1 MRRLRP
7 ARRAFQALL
16 ALVFCCLAHVGEAAQ
31 LVLVSANQGAAVNAF
46 RDALAQRR
54 PQDQVELRTPAAL
67 AEGMV
72 FADDTRLLL
81 LGPEALAWRLRQ
93 HRAPPTLAL
102 LLNRVDGQRLLP
114 GANGHG
120 GHGVGGLCVLW
131 SDPPASRQLRLARLI
146 LPGIQRIGVLY
157 GKDSEFLLD
166 ELRREARSQGLQL
179 FVASSSGNDD
189 PRPLQFLLGNS
200 DLLLGIDD
208 KQLYN
213 SQSIKSLL
221 LGSYARPRAARPHR
235 SLRQGRQP
243 GEQLQRPG
251 GLAGHP
257 RRIARPG
264 APALAPQP
272 LSRAFQGARQS
283 AGSPFPG
290 YRPGQR
296 RRPRPAPRRRRRT
309 MSQRH
314 GWDIRTRMLAI
325 SLGPAL
331 LLTLLLTAYFT
342 YSRLQDLRQELTHTG
357 QLIADQLAPA
367 AEYGV
372 IAGNTPVLQKLL
384 QATLDTPHVRF
395 IEVRD
400 RNDNILVYVEQLP
413 GALQNAAPI
422 DIFHSTIQRQRI
434 ALASDPLLDGASEGD
449 GQSGEDYLGRV
460 VVGMSN
466 DAFSQRQQEILLK
479 AALLAAFALILTF
492 LVARRLAQ
500 RLSAPIST
508 MGQAVE
514 AIQSGDYKTSLPILD
529 DGEIGDLARH
539 INNLASGLDRASRE
553 QEQAISQ
560 LISAR
565 EEAEQANRAKSD
577 FLAMMSHELR
587 TPMNGVLGMLQ
598 LLETTEQ
605 TREQAEYTAL
615 ATESTEHLLKVIND
629 ILDFSRIERGALELE
644 CIPFNLLEL
653 VQGSALVFQH
663 SAQQRGL
670 ALELQIQAGLENI
683 EVCGDPTRIRQIL
696 VNLLGNALKF
706 TEEGAIHLSLEWQAL
721 DHDVLWLTC
730 AVHDSGI
737 GISPER
743 LEHMFDAFQQ
753 ADSSISRRY
762 GGTGLGLAIARTL
775 AERMGGTLQ
784 AESKEGSGS
793 TFTLEIPLPFQQS
806 PAHRQQAA
814 GDAAPVAAGQE
825 ILLVEDNPVNQT
837 VIEAML
843 RSLGYRVTLVADGIQ
858 AVRSAERQRYDAILM
873 DCRLPVLDGYS
884 ATREI
889 RAQENGR
896 QVPIIALT
904 ANALQGD
911 RENCLQA
918 GMNDYLA
925 KPFKRAELQRIL
937 QRWIGSQPELPVT
950 SNETGRGEPE

>member
-1 MRRLRP
+1 
-7 ARRAFQALL
+7 
-16 ALVFCCLAHVGEAAQ
+16 
-31 LVLVSANQGAAVNAF
+31 
-46 RDALAQRR
+46 
-54 PQDQVELRTPAAL
+54 
-67 AEGMV
+67 
-72 FADDTRLLL
+72 
-81 LGPEALAWRLRQ
+81 
-93 HRAPPTLAL
+93 
-102 LLNRVDGQRLLP
+102 
-114 GANGHG
+114 
-120 GHGVGGLCVLW
+120 
-131 SDPPASRQLRLARLI
+131 
-146 LPGIQRIGVLY
+146 
-157 GKDSEFLLD
+157 
-166 ELRREARSQGLQL
+166 
-179 FVASSSGNDD
+179 
-189 PRPLQFLLGNS
+189 
-200 DLLLGIDD
+200 
-208 KQLYN
+208 
-213 SQSIKSLL
+213 
-221 LGSYARPRAARPHR
+221 
-235 SLRQGRQP
+235 
-243 GEQLQRPG
+243 
-251 GLAGHP
+251 
-257 RRIARPG
+257 
-264 APALAPQP
+264 
-272 LSRAFQGARQS
+272 
-283 AGSPFPG
+283 
-290 YRPGQR
+290 
-296 RRPRPAPRRRRRT
+296 

-806 PAHRQQAA
+806 PAHRQQAG

-896 QVPIIALT
+896 RVPIIALT

>member
-1 MRRLRP
+1 
-7 ARRAFQALL
+7 
-16 ALVFCCLAHVGEAAQ
+16 
-31 LVLVSANQGAAVNAF
+31 
-46 RDALAQRR
+46 
-54 PQDQVELRTPAAL
+54 
-67 AEGMV
+67 
-72 FADDTRLLL
+72 
-81 LGPEALAWRLRQ
+81 
-93 HRAPPTLAL
+93 
-102 LLNRVDGQRLLP
+102 
-114 GANGHG
+114 
-120 GHGVGGLCVLW
+120 
-131 SDPPASRQLRLARLI
+131 
-146 LPGIQRIGVLY
+146 
-157 GKDSEFLLD
+157 
-166 ELRREARSQGLQL
+166 
-179 FVASSSGNDD
+179 
-189 PRPLQFLLGNS
+189 
-200 DLLLGIDD
+200 
-208 KQLYN
+208 
-213 SQSIKSLL
+213 
-221 LGSYARPRAARPHR
+221 
-235 SLRQGRQP
+235 
-243 GEQLQRPG
+243 
-251 GLAGHP
+251 
-257 RRIARPG
+257 
-264 APALAPQP
+264 
-272 LSRAFQGARQS
+272 
-283 AGSPFPG
+283 
-290 YRPGQR
+290 
-296 RRPRPAPRRRRRT
+296 

-384 QATLDTPHVRF
+384 QDTLDTPHVRF

>member
-1 MRRLRP
+1 
-7 ARRAFQALL
+7 
-16 ALVFCCLAHVGEAAQ
+16 
-31 LVLVSANQGAAVNAF
+31 VL
-46 RDALAQRR
+46 
-54 PQDQVELRTPAAL
+54 P
-67 AEGMV
+67 
-72 FADDTRLLL
+72 
-81 LGPEALAWRLRQ
+81 
-93 HRAPPTLAL
+93 
-102 LLNRVDGQRLLP
+102 
-114 GANGHG
+114 
-120 GHGVGGLCVLW
+120 
-131 SDPPASRQLRLARLI
+131 
-146 LPGIQRIGVLY
+146 
-157 GKDSEFLLD
+157 
-166 ELRREARSQGLQL
+166 
-179 FVASSSGNDD
+179 
-189 PRPLQFLLGNS
+189 
-200 DLLLGIDD
+200 
-208 KQLYN
+208 
-213 SQSIKSLL
+213 
-221 LGSYARPRAARPHR
+221 
-235 SLRQGRQP
+235 
-243 GEQLQRPG
+243 
-251 GLAGHP
+251 
-257 RRIARPG
+257 
-264 APALAPQP
+264 
-272 LSRAFQGARQS
+272 
-283 AGSPFPG
+283 
-290 YRPGQR
+290 
-296 RRPRPAPRRRRRT
+296 
-309 MSQRH
+309 
-314 GWDIRTRMLAI
+314 
-325 SLGPAL
+325 
-331 LLTLLLTAYFT
+331 
-342 YSRLQDLRQELTHTG
+342 
-357 QLIADQLAPA
+357 
-367 AEYGV
+367 
-372 IAGNTPVLQKLL
+372 KLL

>member
-1 MRRLRP
+1 
-7 ARRAFQALL
+7 
-16 ALVFCCLAHVGEAAQ
+16 
-31 LVLVSANQGAAVNAF
+31 
-46 RDALAQRR
+46 
-54 PQDQVELRTPAAL
+54 
-67 AEGMV
+67 
-72 FADDTRLLL
+72 
-81 LGPEALAWRLRQ
+81 
-93 HRAPPTLAL
+93 
-102 LLNRVDGQRLLP
+102 
-114 GANGHG
+114 
-120 GHGVGGLCVLW
+120 
-131 SDPPASRQLRLARLI
+131 
-146 LPGIQRIGVLY
+146 
-157 GKDSEFLLD
+157 
-166 ELRREARSQGLQL
+166 
-179 FVASSSGNDD
+179 
-189 PRPLQFLLGNS
+189 
-200 DLLLGIDD
+200 
-208 KQLYN
+208 
-213 SQSIKSLL
+213 
-221 LGSYARPRAARPHR
+221 
-235 SLRQGRQP
+235 
-243 GEQLQRPG
+243 
-251 GLAGHP
+251 
-257 RRIARPG
+257 
-264 APALAPQP
+264 
-272 LSRAFQGARQS
+272 
-283 AGSPFPG
+283 
-290 YRPGQR
+290 
-296 RRPRPAPRRRRRT
+296 

-553 QEQAISQ
+553 QEQAIGQ

-896 QVPIIALT
+896 RVPIIALT

>member
-1 MRRLRP
+1 
-7 ARRAFQALL
+7 
-16 ALVFCCLAHVGEAAQ
+16 
-31 LVLVSANQGAAVNAF
+31 
-46 RDALAQRR
+46 
-54 PQDQVELRTPAAL
+54 
-67 AEGMV
+67 
-72 FADDTRLLL
+72 
-81 LGPEALAWRLRQ
+81 
-93 HRAPPTLAL
+93 
-102 LLNRVDGQRLLP
+102 
-114 GANGHG
+114 
-120 GHGVGGLCVLW
+120 
-131 SDPPASRQLRLARLI
+131 
-146 LPGIQRIGVLY
+146 
-157 GKDSEFLLD
+157 
-166 ELRREARSQGLQL
+166 
-179 FVASSSGNDD
+179 
-189 PRPLQFLLGNS
+189 
-200 DLLLGIDD
+200 
-208 KQLYN
+208 
-213 SQSIKSLL
+213 
-221 LGSYARPRAARPHR
+221 
-235 SLRQGRQP
+235 
-243 GEQLQRPG
+243 
-251 GLAGHP
+251 
-257 RRIARPG
+257 
-264 APALAPQP
+264 
-272 LSRAFQGARQS
+272 
-283 AGSPFPG
+283 
-290 YRPGQR
+290 
-296 RRPRPAPRRRRRT
+296 

-605 TREQAEYTAL
+605 TREQAEYMAL

>member
-1 MRRLRP
+1 
-7 ARRAFQALL
+7 
-16 ALVFCCLAHVGEAAQ
+16 
-31 LVLVSANQGAAVNAF
+31 
-46 RDALAQRR
+46 
-54 PQDQVELRTPAAL
+54 
-67 AEGMV
+67 
-72 FADDTRLLL
+72 
-81 LGPEALAWRLRQ
+81 
-93 HRAPPTLAL
+93 
-102 LLNRVDGQRLLP
+102 
-114 GANGHG
+114 
-120 GHGVGGLCVLW
+120 
-131 SDPPASRQLRLARLI
+131 
-146 LPGIQRIGVLY
+146 
-157 GKDSEFLLD
+157 
-166 ELRREARSQGLQL
+166 
-179 FVASSSGNDD
+179 
-189 PRPLQFLLGNS
+189 
-200 DLLLGIDD
+200 
-208 KQLYN
+208 
-213 SQSIKSLL
+213 
-221 LGSYARPRAARPHR
+221 
-235 SLRQGRQP
+235 
-243 GEQLQRPG
+243 
-251 GLAGHP
+251 
-257 RRIARPG
+257 
-264 APALAPQP
+264 
-272 LSRAFQGARQS
+272 
-283 AGSPFPG
+283 
-290 YRPGQR
+290 
-296 RRPRPAPRRRRRT
+296 

-357 QLIADQLAPA
+357 QLIADQLTPA

-400 RNDNILVYVEQLP
+400 RNDNILVYVEQLS

-553 QEQAISQ
+553 QEQAIGQ

-896 QVPIIALT
+896 RVPIIALT

>member
-1 MRRLRP
+1 
-7 ARRAFQALL
+7 
-16 ALVFCCLAHVGEAAQ
+16 
-31 LVLVSANQGAAVNAF
+31 
-46 RDALAQRR
+46 
-54 PQDQVELRTPAAL
+54 
-67 AEGMV
+67 
-72 FADDTRLLL
+72 
-81 LGPEALAWRLRQ
+81 
-93 HRAPPTLAL
+93 
-102 LLNRVDGQRLLP
+102 
-114 GANGHG
+114 
-120 GHGVGGLCVLW
+120 
-131 SDPPASRQLRLARLI
+131 
-146 LPGIQRIGVLY
+146 
-157 GKDSEFLLD
+157 
-166 ELRREARSQGLQL
+166 
-179 FVASSSGNDD
+179 
-189 PRPLQFLLGNS
+189 
-200 DLLLGIDD
+200 
-208 KQLYN
+208 
-213 SQSIKSLL
+213 
-221 LGSYARPRAARPHR
+221 
-235 SLRQGRQP
+235 
-243 GEQLQRPG
+243 
-251 GLAGHP
+251 
-257 RRIARPG
+257 
-264 APALAPQP
+264 
-272 LSRAFQGARQS
+272 
-283 AGSPFPG
+283 
-290 YRPGQR
+290 
-296 RRPRPAPRRRRRT
+296 

-605 TREQAEYTAL
+605 TREQAEYRAL

>member
-1 MRRLRP
+1 
-7 ARRAFQALL
+7 
-16 ALVFCCLAHVGEAAQ
+16 
-31 LVLVSANQGAAVNAF
+31 
-46 RDALAQRR
+46 
-54 PQDQVELRTPAAL
+54 
-67 AEGMV
+67 
-72 FADDTRLLL
+72 
-81 LGPEALAWRLRQ
+81 
-93 HRAPPTLAL
+93 
-102 LLNRVDGQRLLP
+102 
-114 GANGHG
+114 
-120 GHGVGGLCVLW
+120 
-131 SDPPASRQLRLARLI
+131 
-146 LPGIQRIGVLY
+146 
-157 GKDSEFLLD
+157 
-166 ELRREARSQGLQL
+166 
-179 FVASSSGNDD
+179 
-189 PRPLQFLLGNS
+189 
-200 DLLLGIDD
+200 
-208 KQLYN
+208 
-213 SQSIKSLL
+213 
-221 LGSYARPRAARPHR
+221 
-235 SLRQGRQP
+235 
-243 GEQLQRPG
+243 
-251 GLAGHP
+251 
-257 RRIARPG
+257 
-264 APALAPQP
+264 
-272 LSRAFQGARQS
+272 
-283 AGSPFPG
+283 
-290 YRPGQR
+290 
-296 RRPRPAPRRRRRT
+296 

-514 AIQSGDYKTSLPILD
+514 AIQGGDYKTSLPILD